1 MTSPAGRPACCG
13 SSMFSSTACVSGAI
27 QSPRLYSSSRSFA
40 QPRNDEASNHA
51 ERVQVGLQN
60 SLLLLALV
68 DVLLA
73 QPHHDPQRLH
83 VKTIALGFRIDVAD
97 VVGER
102 LLLFFKPLDP
112 LDKGLELV
120 LGKAVGGLLVF
131 GGGSGGHRVLLA

>member
-1 MTSPAGRPACCG
+1 MTSLAGRPASCG
-13 SSMFSSTACVSGAI
+13 LSTSSSTVCVSDAI
-27 QSPRLYSSSRSFA
+27 QSPKLYSSSRSFA
-40 QPRNDEASNHA
+40 RPRNDEASNHA

-83 VKTIALGFRIDVAD
+83 VETIALGFRIDVAD

-102 LLLFFKPLDP
+102 LLLVFKALD
-112 LDKGLELV
+112 
-120 LGKAVGGLLVF
+120 
-131 GGGSGGHRVLLA
+131 S